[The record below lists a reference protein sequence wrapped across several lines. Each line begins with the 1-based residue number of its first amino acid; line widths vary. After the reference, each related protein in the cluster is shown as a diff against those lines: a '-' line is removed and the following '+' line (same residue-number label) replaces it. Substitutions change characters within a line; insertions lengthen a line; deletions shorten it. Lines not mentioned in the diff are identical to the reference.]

1 MAPGRGPGHGVPAR
15 ACRGW
20 LRPVDGIEQWTA
32 AQQRVISLVSGR
44 PAGQTEVRVPACP
57 GWTVRDLFSHMVG
70 LGSDVVA
77 GDEPDD
83 HNETWTGRQVAV
95 RAGRDVASLVAEWE
109 AIAEP
114 LRDWMRAHGTRP
126 LGDVT
131 IHEQD
136 LRGALGE
143 PGAQDTPALAA
154 IRDRFAGRVAARLG
168 DLPPIAL
175 VGRSWQWVSSGP
187 VDEAAVL
194 VRAPDFDLAR
204 AVTSRR
210 SASQLRAWTERG
222 DIEPYLD
229 AFAVLGALPA
239 RNLTDS

>member
-1 MAPGRGPGHGVPAR
+1 M
-15 ACRGW
+15 
-20 LRPVDGIEQWTA
+20 DGIEQWTA
-32 AQQRVISLVSGR
+32 AQQRVIALVGGR
-44 PAGQTEVRVPACP
+44 SVAQTEVTVPACP
-57 GWTVRDLFSHMVG
+57 AWTVRDLFSHMVG

-83 HNETWTGRQVAV
+83 HNETWTRKQVTA
-95 RAGRDVASLVAEWE
+95 RADRDVASLIAEWE
-109 AIAEP
+109 ATAEP
-114 LRDWMRAHGTRP
+114 LREWMRAHGTRP

-154 IRDRFAGRVAARLG
+154 MRDTFVGRFGKKLG

-175 VGRSWQWVSSGP
+175 VGPSWQWVSAGS
-187 VDEAAVL
+187 VDDAAVL

-204 AVTSRR
+204 AVMSRR
-210 SASQLRAWTERG
+210 SANQLRAWTERG
-222 DIEPYLD
+222 DVGPYLE
-229 AFAVLGALPA
+229 AFAVLGSLPEA
-239 RNLTDS
+239 DLTES